1 MIYIFIDIKVRK
13 KNNKNK
19 ISKMIM
25 KIKDEKL

>member
-1 MIYIFIDIKVRK
+1 MIYIFIDIKARK